1 MQAGDP
7 PSPFLDDLAAGE
19 PPALARPDPPPIKG
33 RGTPIRLAHRFSRD
47 ERLIADDGW
56 PQDQA
61 EDDHE
66 PGAGD
71 RDASP
76 PCSSAPPA
84 PPTQVTHELAR
95 SLLSFN
101 DSPDIP
107 FDRSINPYRGCEH
120 GCIYC
125 YARPTHS
132 YLDLSP
138 GLDFETRLVAKV
150 NAVEVLR
157 RELSHPGYRAAPV
170 NIGSI
175 TDAYQ
180 PIERQLRLTRGV
192 LALLTACEHPFTLIS
207 KSSGVER
214 DLDLIA
220 PAAARSQATV
230 FISLTTLDARLS
242 RILEPRAAAPARR
255 LLTVQRLAQAGVPV
269 AVNVA
274 PVIPFLNEPEIERLV
289 QAAADAG
296 ARAIHWTVLRLPWEV
311 APLFRQWLDA
321 HYPQRAARVMARI
334 NDLRGGRDNDPRFGS
349 RMKGQGI
356 WAELIAQRMRRA
368 IARAGLEPTPLL
380 LDASRFTP
388 PAAPGAPTA
397 QASQAASPSAA
408 ARPGA
413 SQTLRP
419 TPPSHPGQASLF

>member
-1 MQAGDP
+1 MQAGNDP
-7 PSPFLDDLAAGE
+7 RPPPDDGPGE
-19 PPALARPDPPPIKG
+19 PAGLPRPDPPAIKG
-33 RGTPIRLAHRFSRD
+33 RGTPICIAHRFRRD
-47 ERLIADDGW
+47 EREPDDDGW
-56 PQDQA
+56 PAD
-61 EDDHE
+61 EE
-66 PGAGD
+66 GAD
-71 RDASP
+71 T
-76 PCSSAPPA
+76 APPPA
-84 PPTQVTHELAR
+84 TQVTEEQAR

-157 RELSHPGYRAAPV
+157 RELARPGYRAAPV

-180 PIERQLRLTRGV
+180 PIERHLRLTRG
-192 LALLTACEHPFTLIS
+192 LLELLTACEHPFTLIS

-214 DLDLIA
+214 DLDLLA
-220 PAAARSQATV
+220 PAAARRQAAV
-230 FISLTTLDARLS
+230 FISLTSLDNRLS

-255 LLTVQRLAQAGVPV
+255 LLTVQRLAAAGVPV

-274 PVIPFLNEPEIERLV
+274 PVIPFINEPEIERLV
-289 QAAADAG
+289 QAAVDAG
-296 ARAIHWTVLRLPWEV
+296 ARSIHWTVLRLPWEV
-311 APLFRQWLDA
+311 APLFRQWLDQ
-321 HYPQRAARVMARI
+321 HYPDRADRVMARI
-334 NDLRGGRDNDPRFGS
+334 HDLRGGRDNDPRFGS
-349 RMKGQGI
+349 RMKGHGI

-368 IARAGLEPTPLL
+368 IARAGLQPAPLA
-380 LDASRFTP
+380 LDASRFSPPPTGGRAVSRSRSP
-388 PAAPGAPTA
+388 LRHPAAGDA
-397 QASQAASPSAA
+397 Q
-408 ARPGA
+408 G
-413 SQTLRP
+413 
-419 TPPSHPGQASLF
+419 SLF

>member
-1 MQAGDP
+1 MQAGRDP
-7 PSPFLDDLAAGE
+7 HPLPDDGPAE
-19 PPALARPDPPPIKG
+19 PVGLPRPDPPAIKG
-33 RGTPIRLAHRFSRD
+33 RGTPIRIAHRFSRD
-47 ERLIADDGW
+47 ERAPDDDGW
-56 PQDQA
+56 PAD
-61 EDDHE
+61 ED
-66 PGAGD
+66 GAD
-71 RDASP
+71 I
-76 PCSSAPPA
+76 APPPA
-84 PPTQVTHELAR
+84 TQVTEEHAR

-138 GLDFETRLVAKV
+138 GLDFETQLVAKV

-157 RELSHPGYRAAPV
+157 RELARPGYRAAPV

-180 PIERQLRLTRGV
+180 PVERHLRLTRG
-192 LALLTACEHPFTLIS
+192 LLELLTACEHPFTLIS

-214 DLDLIA
+214 DLDLLA
-220 PAAARSQATV
+220 PAAARRQAAV
-230 FISLTTLDARLS
+230 FISLTSLDNRLS

-289 QAAADAG
+289 QAAVDAG
-296 ARAIHWTVLRLPWEV
+296 ARSIHWTVLRLPWEV
-311 APLFRQWLDA
+311 APLFRQWLDQ
-321 HYPQRAARVMARI
+321 HYPDRADRVMARI
-334 NDLRGGRDNDPRFGS
+334 HDLRGGRDNDPRFGS

-356 WAELIAQRMRRA
+356 WAELIAQRMRGA
-368 IARAGLEPTPLL
+368 IARAGLQPAPLA
-380 LDASRFTP
+380 LDASRFSPPPTGGRAVSP
-388 PAAPGAPTA
+388 SRPPLRHPAAGDA
-397 QASQAASPSAA
+397 Q
-408 ARPGA
+408 G
-413 SQTLRP
+413 
-419 TPPSHPGQASLF
+419 SLF